1 MEERINF
8 KNYFL
13 LKNVNSVIKFITMA
27 DFMMVSGF
35 GLIMPI
41 FAVFI
46 VQNIKGGSLE
56 VVGLAMTIYLLVKS
70 VGQIPVAFLIDKI
83 KGEKDDFWAVIIG
96 YFMYALLPLFYIFIK
111 TPAQLYIIQV
121 FYGLASA
128 IAFPA
133 WYAIFTRHIDRDQEG
148 MEWGVYNT
156 LTDLGG
162 ALAASI
168 GGFIAS
174 KFGFFPL
181 FVVISIVMLAGVLLF
196 TLVYKDMRMGH
207 VIKIKQ
213 QDSRGSK
220 L

>member
-1 MEERINF
+1 
-8 KNYFL
+8 
-13 LKNVNSVIKFITMA
+13 MA
-27 DFMMVSGF
+27 DFMMVGGF

-46 VQNIKGGSLE
+46 VQSIEGGSLE

-83 KGEKDDFWAVIIG
+83 KGERDDFWAVIIG
-96 YFMYALLPLFYIFIK
+96 YFMYALLPLLYIFIK
-111 TPAQLYIIQV
+111 TPAQLYVIQV

-128 IAFPA
+128 ICFPA
-133 WYAIFTRHIDRDQEG
+133 WYAIFTRHIDKNQEG

-162 ALAASI
+162 ALAAGM

-181 FVVISIVMLAGVLLF
+181 FVIISIVMLVGVLLF
-196 TLVYKDMRMGH
+196 ALIYNDMRTGH
-207 VIKIKQ
+207 IIKIKR

-220 L
+220 I